1 VIADTKRKMLEKME
15 VSIEH
20 LRKDLGGIR
29 TGRASLSI
37 FDNVIVDYYGTPTPI
52 RQVGTLSVPDP
63 RSVLIQPWETRLIP
77 EIEKGILAS
86 GLGLTPTNDGKV
98 IRISIPALTEERRR
112 DLVKL
117 IKKMGEETKVAI
129 RNIRREVND
138 ELKELQKSGG
148 LSEDAHRKGQEEVQK
163 LTDQQIHKV
172 DEVVKKKETEVM
184 EI

>member
-1 VIADTKRKMLEKME
+1 MIAEIKRKMLEKME
-15 VSIEH
+15 SSIEH
-20 LRKDLGGIR
+20 LRKDLAGIR

-37 FDNVIVDYYGTPTPI
+37 FDNVVVDYYGTPTPI

-63 RSVLIQPWETRLIP
+63 RSVLIQPWEVRLIP

-129 RNIRREVND
+129 RNVRREIND

-148 LSEDAHRKGQEEVQK
+148 LSEDAQRKGQEEVQK

-172 DEVVKKKETEVM
+172 DEVVKKKETEVL

>member
-1 VIADTKRKMLEKME
+1 MIAEIKRKMLEKME
-15 VSIEH
+15 GSIEH
-20 LRKDLGGIR
+20 LRKELAGIR

-37 FDNVIVDYYGTPTPI
+37 FDNVVVDYYGTPTPI

-63 RSVLIQPWETRLIP
+63 RSVLIQPWEIRLIP
-77 EIEKGILAS
+77 EIEKGILSS

-129 RNIRREVND
+129 RNIRREIND

-148 LSEDAHRKGQEEVQK
+148 LSEDVHRKGQEEVQK
-163 LTDQQIHKV
+163 LTDQQIHRV
-172 DEVVKKKETEVM
+172 DEVVKKKENEVL